1 MEGSFGPLDLRVHA
15 DGSATWRGLTLRCA
29 LGRAGLTLQKREG
42 DGATPVGRFVMRELL
57 YRPDRLAAPRTVL
70 PARAL
75 DPDDGWCDDP
85 ADPRYNRPV
94 TLPYRASA
102 ERLWRADHL
111 YDLVVP
117 LGYNDD
123 PAIAGAGSAI
133 FLHAAR
139 RDYGPTEGCVAL
151 ALDDL
156 LRVLAEADPTS
167 AVVVGD

>member
-1 MEGSFGPLDLRVHA
+1 MEGSIGPLDLRVRA
-15 DGSATWRGLTLRCA
+15 DRSATWRGLMLRCA
-29 LGRAGLTLQKREG
+29 LGRAGLARQKREG
-42 DGATPVGRFVMRELL
+42 DGATPMGRFVMRELF

-70 PARAL
+70 PVRAL

-85 ADPRYNRPV
+85 ADPRYNRRV

-123 PAIAGAGSAI
+123 PVIAGAGSAI

-139 RDYGPTEGCVAL
+139 PDYRPTEGCVAL

-156 LRVLAEADPTS
+156 LRVLAEAEPTS
-167 AVVVGD
+167 AVTVGD